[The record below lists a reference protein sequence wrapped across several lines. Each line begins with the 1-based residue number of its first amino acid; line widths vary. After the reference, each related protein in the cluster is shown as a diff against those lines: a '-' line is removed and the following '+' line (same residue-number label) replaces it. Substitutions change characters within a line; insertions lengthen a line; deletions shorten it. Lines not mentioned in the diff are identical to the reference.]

1 MKGGKAENKKLIEL
15 NSDLNNQLS
24 TQKTLIAEY
33 NKNKESFNQELNL
46 KELEINN
53 LIKGNEN

>member
-1 MKGGKAENKKLIEL
+1 MKGEKSEKKKLIEL

-24 TQKTLIAEY
+24 TQQTLIAEY